1 MSAIN
6 RLGSVK
12 SQLLTVDI
20 ITCNNSLY
28 DATTG
33 RHFTTSRRAEQS
45 QIQQQL
51 YLSNLDYTHMI
62 LAKPLLGLN
71 KRPLQSTICPLN

>member
-6 RLGSVK
+6 RSESVK

-20 ITCNNSLY
+20 ITCNNTLY

-33 RHFTTSRRAEQS
+33 RHSTTSSRAAQS
-45 QIQQQL
+45 QIQQQHD
-51 YLSNLDYTHMI
+51 LSNLDYTHMI
-62 LAKPLLGLN
+62 SVTKTG
-71 KRPLQSTICPLN
+71 